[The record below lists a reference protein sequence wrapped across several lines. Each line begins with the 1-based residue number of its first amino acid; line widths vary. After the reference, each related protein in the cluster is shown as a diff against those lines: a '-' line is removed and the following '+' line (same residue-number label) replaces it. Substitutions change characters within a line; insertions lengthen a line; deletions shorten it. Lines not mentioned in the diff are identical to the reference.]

1 MMTVCTR
8 RWRGIAPQ
16 GRRPHEHNDLTTD
29 SLLLVDDDE
38 MIRMLAAVSLR
49 HAGFAVS
56 EADCGLISCA
66 LIITRAK
73 R

>member
-1 MMTVCTR
+1 V
-8 RWRGIAPQ
+8 AAHP
-16 GRRPHEHNDLTTD
+16 EHG
-29 SLLLVDDDE
+29 SVLLVDDDE